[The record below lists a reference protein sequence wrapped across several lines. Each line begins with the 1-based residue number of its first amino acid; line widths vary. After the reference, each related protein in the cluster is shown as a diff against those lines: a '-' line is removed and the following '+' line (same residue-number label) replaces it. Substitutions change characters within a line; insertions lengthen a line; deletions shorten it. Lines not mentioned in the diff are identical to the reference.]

1 MRNVPDFSHIFFRK
15 PVKTFL
21 KLCVVIIP
29 ISKRQ
34 LQQELRCV
42 TKVPRQDTVQRFY
55 EALRVWPV
63 KERGRV
69 SVLIWR
75 ALDSVE
81 TGAIESF
88 GPGLQCV
95 THINDESSYGK
106 KRKRKKTWVNMV
118 SKRKC
123 VLEKMKLKTN
133 WGHDKNVWKQI
144 GVR

>member
-1 MRNVPDFSHIFFRK
+1 M
-15 PVKTFL
+15 
-21 KLCVVIIP
+21 VIIP

-81 TGAIESF
+81 TGAIESL

-95 THINDESSYGK
+95 THINDESSYGN
-106 KRKRKKTWVNMV
+106 KRKEKNLGEYGVKTQ
-118 SKRKC
+118 KC
-123 VLEKMKLKTN
+123 FRENETENKL
-133 WGHDKNVWKQI
+133 G
-144 GVR
+144 